1 MRFTDKITNIE
12 NFQITLK
19 DLRKTGKKI
28 VFSNGCFDILHK
40 GHVMYLSKAAET
52 GDFMVIG
59 LNSDAS
65 VKRLKGE
72 KRPVQDQVS
81 RALVMAALEFV
92 NAVILF
98 EEDTPYELIKA
109 IVPDILVKGA
119 DYKPQE
125 IVGYDIV
132 TGNGGQVRTIE
143 LEEGYSSSLI
153 ISKI

>member
-1 MRFTDKITNIE
+1 MKFTDKITNIE